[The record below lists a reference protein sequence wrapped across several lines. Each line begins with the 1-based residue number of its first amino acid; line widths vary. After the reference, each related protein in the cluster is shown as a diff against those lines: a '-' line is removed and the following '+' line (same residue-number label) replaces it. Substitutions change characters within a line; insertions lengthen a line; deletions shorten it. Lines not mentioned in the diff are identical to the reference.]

1 MLLSLSAHTQSAERT
16 NKVSIRFT
24 LSSECNLSICNL
36 SSICN
41 LLFHLCFFI
50 SAFHHF
56 PGTQLSRNCEMI
68 GVTCSNCKRSFR
80 SQQSLGSHAGFCSRK
95 RVTKTRSEP
104 ANDHTAAAADV
115 GDFPDLSEYFEVAIL
130 SICLLFL
137 GILSKILRII
147 YLIPSNQFCTGTN
160 RRTDEYNSTHELA
173 IAKLL
178 QRKRGI

>member
-1 MLLSLSAHTQSAERT
+1 
-16 NKVSIRFT
+16 
-24 LSSECNLSICNL
+24 
-36 SSICN
+36 
-41 LLFHLCFFI
+41 
-50 SAFHHF
+50 
-56 PGTQLSRNCEMI
+56 MI

-115 GDFPDLSEYFEVAIL
+115 WDFPDLSQYFEVAIL

-137 GILSKILRII
+137 GILSRILRII